1 MLARQHSTMQVAHA
15 HSPPARVRVRVRV
28 LLRVLPDFH
37 LSNVEVIYLEV
48 EHGAMQNLKG
58 K

>member
-1 MLARQHSTMQVAHA
+1 MIKCSGEEWKDIHFFDGRGFG
-15 HSPPARVRVRVRV
+15 V

-37 LSNVEVIYLEV
+37 LSNVAVIYLEV
-48 EHGAMQNLKG
+48 DHGAMQNLKG